1 MDCYNYV
8 VLLLSI
14 LARISPGYKIDTPNG
29 ENVRLKAELYKI
41 LKELNN
47 VTMQIINP
55 LYDVVTL
62 IRKVVSTIV
71 MDTEAINV
79 IKVVYRGNIQKLRDN
94 NPNKGLIEEIVRYT
108 ASI

>member
-14 LARISPGYKIDTPNG
+14 LARISP
-29 ENVRLKAELYKI
+29 RYKI

-62 IRKVVSTIV
+62 IRKVLSTIL

-79 IKVVYRGNIQKLRDN
+79 IKVLYRGNIQKLRDN